1 MQMTPFQYGDFYDVP
16 RMILL
21 CVWGRWVFLH
31 SAFDEELDDYEA
43 EYSVYRLPSSFR
55 PPPVDSPWGFLDQEL
70 ACVGKIPVREVQFD
84 ESKRRTLSAK
94 ALDEIVVNAQTGQVA
109 PKPDVR

>member
-21 CVWGRWVFLH
+21 CVRGRWVFLQ

-94 ALDEIVVNAQTGQVA
+94 ALDEIVPG
-109 PKPDVR
+109 